1 MRPCQRSRSSD
12 LRTFLRGVGAI
23 LLLCGLATAAIAA
36 DLPDTWLLTGSRI
49 YASPVDRPIDEG
61 AVLVQKGRIA
71 AVGRKSEVSSGGAAI
86 QQQCSGGVI
95 TAGFQNS
102 HVHFIGA
109 RWDGAA
115 SKPAADLSRA
125 MGEMLTR
132 YGYTTVVDIA
142 SDRANTLAL
151 RARVERGEIPGP
163 RILTAGAAL
172 FPAGGIPI
180 YLEHFPREFIEKLAQ
195 PGDAEA
201 AARIVRENLEAGA
214 DATKL
219 FLTTPQP
226 RGQVA
231 KMPAAVARAAAA
243 ETHKRG
249 KPVFAHPTDIDGVRE
264 ALAAKV
270 DILAHSTL
278 GARALWPEPFL
289 REVVASKVAIIPTLK
304 LLPYELAKEK
314 VPQDISDQLIA
325 ISVDQVKAFSA
336 AGGTLLFG
344 TDVGYMTDWDPT
356 DEYRLLARAGLRAM
370 QILAALTT
378 TPAAR
383 WNESDR
389 RGQVKVGMEADLVVL
404 DADPASDPAAFA
416 KVKCAF
422 RAGKLIYARPM

>member
-1 MRPCQRSRSSD
+1 MKTIIAMALS
-12 LRTFLRGVGAI
+12 
-23 LLLCGLATAAIAA
+23 LATAAHGS
-36 DLPDTWLLTGSRI
+36 DTWLLSASRI
-49 YASPVDRPIDEG
+49 YASPQTAIDDG
-61 AVLVQKGRIA
+61 VVRVQGEKIVG
-71 AVGRKSEVSSGGAAI
+71 VGRKSETPAGGAPN
-86 QQQCSGGVI
+86 QHCSGGII

-102 HVHFIGA
+102 HVHFIGEY
-109 RWDGAA
+109 
-115 SKPAADLSRA
+115 S
-125 MGEMLTR
+125 MTEMLTR
-132 YGYTTVVDIA
+132 WGYTTVVDIA
-142 SDRANTLAL
+142 SDRPSTLAL

-172 FPAGGIPI
+172 FPPGGIPI
-180 YLEHFPREFIEKLAQ
+180 YLEHFPREFLEKLAQ
-195 PGDAEA
+195 PADAEA
-201 AARIVRENLEAGA
+201 AARIVRENLDAGA

-231 KMPAAVARAAAA
+231 KMPAAVARAAAD

-249 KPVFAHPTDIDGVRE
+249 KPVFAHPTDIDGVRD
-264 ALAAKV
+264 AMAAKV

-289 REVVASKVAIIPTLK
+289 REVIASKIAIIPTLK

-314 VPQDISDQLIA
+314 VPQPIADQLLA

-336 AGGTLLFG
+336 AGGTVLFG

-356 DEYRLLARAGLRAM
+356 EEYRLLARAGLSPM

-416 KVKCAF
+416 KVRCAF
-422 RAGKLIYARPM
+422 RAGKLIYARP